1 VTQIYSECSH
11 QTPLRSK
18 PKKIFGE
25 LMIASENIDFRN
37 LSREV
42 KNVKV
47 LLDTLEKQILDLKKD
62 STENK
67 VGRKLTRS
75 CKEYNTFSANQLSK
89 SHQVWTLGNLRIIH
103 LRLT

>member
-1 VTQIYSECSH
+1 
-11 QTPLRSK
+11 
-18 PKKIFGE
+18 
-25 LMIASENIDFRN
+25 MIASENIDFRN